1 MNRNSPRLSSF
12 GKKGARNRGDESA
25 DQSPSPSPVPL
36 PEKGLK
42 AKKGSVKLGTGLQ
55 YVEVA
60 VEKVPL
66 SPPQSSAGGSKA
78 NSKTQYAEVL
88 LPPNNYVE
96 EVNECEDV
104 PQLPQKSNKKLPSVD
119 EPEDIWVRKPPSHP
133 PPSLPPKTRTKS
145 DAADSDLSAAKALR
159 LPALLPTVTEPASH
173 ANPEVRSVSSVS
185 KKRVATPE
193 LSRKGYEEMTV
204 GPVSGGRET
213 PPVEDIWKPQPV
225 NMREHSRQQPLQY
238 ENVSLPQSRKVP
250 LSEKQSMRISD
261 IDQSGEGEDGYVVV
275 NQQPSKAAD
284 TRSYENVTPGAVT
297 QGSVTPRT
305 SSSASKRAAYEN
317 VKNNGYYVP
326 MTGGVPSISKQIDRT
341 DNKTLGEELPVDRNS
356 ADEGIEYCDQHHI
369 SPCNINALYN
379 RVVMRIKDMITQD
392 VFA

>member
-25 DQSPSPSPVPL
+25 DQSPSPAPVLL

-66 SPPQSSAGGSKA
+66 SPPQSSARGSKA

-104 PQLPQKSNKKLPSVD
+104 PQLPQKSNKKPPSVD

-133 PPSLPPKTRTKS
+133 PPSLPPKKRTKS
-145 DAADSDLSAAKALR
+145 DAADSDLSAGKAVR
-159 LPALLPTVTEPASH
+159 PPAVLPTETGPASH
-173 ANPEVRSVSSVS
+173 GNPEGRLVPSVSNQA

-204 GPVSGGRET
+204 GPFSGGRET
-213 PPVEDIWKPQPV
+213 PHVWKPQPV
-225 NMREHSRQQPLQY
+225 NIREHSRQQPLPY

-250 LSEKQSMRISD
+250 LSDKQSMRISD
-261 IDQSGEGEDGYVVV
+261 IDQPAEGEDGYVVV
-275 NQQPSKAAD
+275 NQQPSKPAD
-284 TRSYENVTPGAVT
+284 SRSYENVTPGAVT
-297 QGSVTPRT
+297 QGAVTPRT
-305 SSSASKRAAYEN
+305 SSSATKRAAYEN
-317 VKNNGYYVP
+317 VKNDGYYVP
-326 MTGGVPSISKQIDRT
+326 MTGGVPSFPKQIHRT
-341 DNKTLGEELPVDRNS
+341 DNKTLGVELAEDRNS
-356 ADEGIEYCDQHHI
+356 ADKGIEY
-369 SPCNINALYN
+369 S
-379 RVVMRIKDMITQD
+379 
-392 VFA
+392 

>member
-12 GKKGARNRGDESA
+12 GKKGARNRGDEIAESA
-25 DQSPSPSPVPL
+25 DQNPSPAPVPL

-42 AKKGSVKLGTGLQ
+42 AKKGSIKLGTGLQ

-104 PQLPQKSNKKLPSVD
+104 PQLPQKSNKKPLSVD

-133 PPSLPPKTRTKS
+133 PPSLPPKKRTKS
-145 DAADSDLSAAKALR
+145 DAADSDSSAAKAVR
-159 LPALLPTVTEPASH
+159 PPVVLPTVTEPASH
-173 ANPEVRSVSSVS
+173 ANPEGRSVPSVS
-185 KKRVATPE
+185 NQAKKRVATPE

-213 PPVEDIWKPQPV
+213 PPVEDVWKPQPV
-225 NMREHSRQQPLQY
+225 NIREHSRQQPLPY

-250 LSEKQSMRISD
+250 LSDKQSMRISD
-261 IDQSGEGEDGYVVV
+261 IDQPAEGEDGYVVV
-275 NQQPSKAAD
+275 NKQPSKPAD
-284 TRSYENVTPGAVT
+284 SRSYENVTPSAVT
-297 QGSVTPRT
+297 QGAVTPRT
-305 SSSASKRAAYEN
+305 SSSATKRAAYEN
-317 VKNNGYYVP
+317 VKNDGYYVP

-341 DNKTLGEELPVDRNS
+341 DIKTVGVELPEDRNS
-356 ADEGIEYCDQHHI
+356 ADEGIEY
-369 SPCNINALYN
+369 S
-379 RVVMRIKDMITQD
+379 
-392 VFA
+392 